1 MALLI
6 TSDCVNCDAC
16 EPLCPNEAIYPGDD
30 IYIIEPDC
38 CTECVGHFEE
48 PRCVEICPI
57 GCIMPDLERI
67 EGQEVLMARY
77 EKLTK

>member
-38 CTECVGHFEE
+38 CTECVGHFDE

-67 EGQEVLMARY
+67 ETRELLMARY

>member
-6 TSDCVNCDAC
+6 TNDCVNCDAC

-38 CTECVGHFEE
+38 CTECVGHFDE

-67 EGQEVLMARY
+67 ETQEVLMARY